1 MGGDIDF
8 LIVSLV
14 YKYVKLYTSYSL
26 LHVNSSIMLEVYF
39 KK

>member
-14 YKYVKLYTSYSL
+14 YKYVKTSNYTLCTVYY
-26 LHVNSSIMLEVYF
+26 MLILQ
-39 KK
+39 